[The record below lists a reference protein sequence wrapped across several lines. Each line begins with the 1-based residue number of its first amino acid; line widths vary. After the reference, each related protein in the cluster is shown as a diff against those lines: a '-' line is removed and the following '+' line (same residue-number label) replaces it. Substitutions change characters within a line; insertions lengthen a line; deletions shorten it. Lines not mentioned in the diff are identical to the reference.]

1 MAKRITD
8 RDLAV
13 HLGCLL
19 TSIAVHVT
27 VDKGFHL
34 ICDIVPV
41 LAIDPFLMFQLAGVV
56 DVVTSSL
63 VLAAAQLKNIF
74 SCYLLI
80 RTTTELTVELS
91 LAAAFIPREQSNY
104 VKYPL
109 GKPLVRQLK
118 RLSFTKRRNE
128 IAKHFSSMAEYLD
141 SGTSHRFS
149 NLRGC

>member
-1 MAKRITD
+1 
-8 RDLAV
+8 
-13 HLGCLL
+13 
-19 TSIAVHVT
+19 
-27 VDKGFHL
+27 
-34 ICDIVPV
+34 
-41 LAIDPFLMFQLAGVV
+41 MFQLAGVV

-63 VLAAAQLKNIF
+63 VLAAAQLKSIF

-109 GKPLVRQLK
+109 GKPLERQLK

-128 IAKHFSSMAEYLD
+128 IAKHFSRVAEYLD
-141 SGTSHRFS
+141 SDTCHRFS